1 VRLVRVWQGGR
12 NEDKVGRGNV
22 AARVVRAPVP
32 CVDYRLIRQWIGL
45 DAQLLCSSRMLVDAR
60 CGAIGAR
67 MSKSNG

>member
-1 VRLVRVWQGGR
+1 MSQPGWC
-12 NEDKVGRGNV
+12 
-22 AARVVRAPVP
+22 APVP